1 MIFDFLKK
9 KGTHGRIEIPSL
21 RIGVPLYN
29 SNGNAQKI
37 VDNKKSAVFLEW
49 EDQIA
54 IADHSG
60 QDGFERLANAIPY
73 QTLAYIDY
81 KGKEYYLCTKKQVG
95 HIVNDRI
102 YDSKWEHAKSG
113 GLVIYTCIGK
123 SAEDVMD
130 AWLTYW
136 KRIYI

>member
-21 RIGVPLYN
+21 RIGVPLYD
-29 SNGNAQKI
+29 SNRNAQEI
-37 VDNKKSAVFLEW
+37 VDAKNSAVFLEW
-49 EDQIA
+49 KNQVA

-60 QDGFERLANAIPY
+60 QDGFERLAKAIPY
-73 QTLAYIDY
+73 KTIACINY
-81 KGKEYYLCTKKQVG
+81 KSKEYYLCTKKQVG
-95 HIVNDRI
+95 HIVSSKI
-102 YDSKWEHAKSG
+102 YDFNWQNVKSD

-123 SAEDVMD
+123 SAGDTMDV
-130 AWLTYW
+130 WLTYW

>member
-9 KGTHGRIEIPSL
+9 QGTHGRIEIPSL

-29 SNGNAQKI
+29 SNRNAQEI
-37 VDNKKSAVFLEW
+37 VDAKNSAVFLEW
-49 EDQIA
+49 KDQVA

-60 QDGFERLANAIPY
+60 QDGFERLAKAIPY
-73 QTLAYIDY
+73 KTMACINY

-95 HIVNDRI
+95 HIVNSKI
-102 YDSKWEHAKSG
+102 YDSNWQNVKSD

-130 AWLTYW
+130 VWLTYW